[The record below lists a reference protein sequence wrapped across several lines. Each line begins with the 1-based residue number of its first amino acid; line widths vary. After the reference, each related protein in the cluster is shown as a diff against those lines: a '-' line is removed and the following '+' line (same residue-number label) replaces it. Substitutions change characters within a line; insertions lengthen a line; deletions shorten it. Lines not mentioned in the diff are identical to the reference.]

1 VTDVFHPARN
11 GRCPRC
17 SAGGQET
24 NVFCVECGLRL
35 RPGSPG
41 LQAPARLL
49 SQAWM
54 KANPAR
60 ADHWLTR
67 GEPRSTHDLVLSLA
81 RAQRAAESPA
91 ALEELE
97 CWLLR
102 DRLFEAD
109 PAAAAGPQLPP
120 D

>member
-1 VTDVFHPARN
+1 MPPRARPRHAAGTVEAVTDAFHPARD

-49 SQAWM
+49 SQSWM

-60 ADHWLTR
+60 ADYWLTR
-67 GEPRSTHDLVLSLA
+67 GGPRSIHWT
-81 RAQRAAESPA
+81 RFPA
-91 ALEELE
+91 ARTFTGETFQSSA
-97 CWLLR
+97 
-102 DRLFEAD
+102 LFEYWTS
-109 PAAAAGPQLPP
+109 
-120 D
+120 

>member
-1 VTDVFHPARN
+1 MTDVFHPARN

-24 NVFCVECGLRL
+24 NVFCLECGLRL
-35 RPGSPG
+35 RPGSHG

-49 SQAWM
+49 SESWM
-54 KANPAR
+54 RANPAR
-60 ADHWLTR
+60 ADHWITR
-67 GEPRSTHDLVLSLA
+67 GEPRSVHDLVVSLA
-81 RAQRAAESPA
+81 HAQGAPETPA
-91 ALEELE
+91 DLEELE

-102 DRLFEAD
+102 DRLFASE
-109 PAAAAGPQLPP
+109 PATAAGPQLPA

>member
-1 VTDVFHPARN
+1 M
-11 GRCPRC
+11 
-17 SAGGQET
+17 
-24 NVFCVECGLRL
+24 FCLECGLRL
-35 RPGSPG
+35 RPGSHG

-49 SQAWM
+49 SESWM
-54 KANPAR
+54 RANPVR
-60 ADHWLTR
+60 ADYWLMR

-81 RAQRAAESPA
+81 RAQPAAESPA

-102 DRLFEAD
+102 DRLFESG
-109 PAAAAGPQLPP
+109 PALAAGPQLPP